1 MENELAVVIMAGGEG
16 KRMNS
21 TLPKV
26 LHYYQGIPMLIR
38 IIQTIKLL
46 NPYKIIVITGK
57 HTQLIKETVSLYA
70 IHDIAYVNQ
79 PEPLGT
85 GNAIKCTLPY
95 IKNTNKVMILNGDT
109 PIITE
114 NILRNVMSH
123 REPTITK
130 PFMTIIAGTMEN
142 PTGYGRMICN
152 ESQNLLYIV
161 EEKDCNED
169 ERRVKIINSGIYY
182 VDGELL
188 IKYIPKITN
197 ENVQKEYYLTDIVK
211 IIRRHTDINIHTYLI
226 ENSMKHQIHGVN
238 TQEELKKLQELF

>member
-1 MENELAVVIMAGGEG
+1 MENELVVVIMAGGEG

-26 LHYYQGIPMLIR
+26 LHYYQGIPMLVR

-85 GNAIKCTLPY
+85 GHAIKCTLPY
-95 IKNTNKVMILNGDT
+95 IKDTDKVIILNGDT

-114 NILRNVMSH
+114 NILRNVMTY
-123 REPTITK
+123 REPTTSRTL
-130 PFMTIIAGTMEN
+130 MTIIAGTMEN

-169 ERRVKIINSGIYY
+169 ERKVKIVNSGIYY

-197 ENVQKEYYLTDIVK
+197 ENVQNEYYLTDIVK
-211 IIRRHTDINIHTYLI
+211 IMKAETDFNIAVYVVSEEDNRYI
-226 ENSMKHQIHGVN
+226 KGVN
-238 TQEELKKLQELF
+238 TQEELKTL

>member
-1 MENELAVVIMAGGEG
+1 MENELVVVIMAGGEG

-26 LHYYQGIPMLIR
+26 LHYYQGIPMLVR

-46 NPYKIIVITGK
+46 NPYKIIVIAGK
-57 HTQLIKETVSLYA
+57 HTQIIKETVSLYA

-85 GNAIKCTLPY
+85 GHAIKCALSYMKGTD
-95 IKNTNKVMILNGDT
+95 KVMILNGDT

-114 NILRNVMSH
+114 NILRNVMSY
-123 REPTITK
+123 REPITSRT
-130 PFMTIIAGTMEN
+130 FMIIIAGTMEN

-188 IKYIPKITN
+188 LNYIPKITN

-211 IIRRHTDINIHTYLI
+211 IIKSETELNIKVYVVSEVDNRYI
-226 ENSMKHQIHGVN
+226 KGVN
-238 TQEELKKLQELF
+238 TQEELNSL

>member
-1 MENELAVVIMAGGEG
+1 MENELVIVIMAGGEG

-26 LHYYQGIPMLIR
+26 LHYYQGIPMLVR
-38 IIQTIKLL
+38 IIQTVKLL

-57 HTQLIKETVSLYA
+57 HTQIIKETVSLYA

-85 GNAIKCTLPY
+85 GHAIKCTLPY
-95 IKNTNKVMILNGDT
+95 IKNTDKVMILNGDT

-114 NILRNVMSH
+114 NILRNVMAY
-123 REPTITK
+123 REPMESRTLI
-130 PFMTIIAGTMEN
+130 TIIAGTMEN
-142 PTGYGRMICN
+142 PAGYGRMICN

-169 ERRVKIINSGIYY
+169 ERKVKIINSGIYY

-188 IKYIPKITN
+188 RKYIPKITN

-211 IIRRHTDINIHTYLI
+211 IIKTETELNIKVYVVSEE
-226 ENSMKHQIHGVN
+226 ENRYIKGVN
-238 TQEELKKLQELF
+238 TQEELNAL

>member
-1 MENELAVVIMAGGEG
+1 MENELVVVIMAGGEG

-26 LHYYQGIPMLIR
+26 LHYYQGIPMLVR

-85 GNAIKCTLPY
+85 GHAIKCTLPY
-95 IKNTNKVMILNGDT
+95 IKDTDKVMILNGDT

-114 NILRNVMSH
+114 NILRNVMSY
-123 REPTITK
+123 REPMI
-130 PFMTIIAGTMEN
+130 IIAGTMEN

-169 ERRVKIINSGIYY
+169 ERKVKIVNSGIYY

-211 IIRRHTDINIHTYLI
+211 IIKSETDINIAVYVVSEEDNRYI
-226 ENSMKHQIHGVN
+226 KGVN
-238 TQEELKKLQELF
+238 TQEELKTL

>member
-1 MENELAVVIMAGGEG
+1 MENELVVVIMAGGEG

-26 LHYYQGIPMLIR
+26 LHYYQGIPMLVR

-85 GNAIKCTLPY
+85 GHAIKCTLPY
-95 IKNTNKVMILNGDT
+95 IKDTDKVMILNGDT

-114 NILRNVMSH
+114 NILRNVMTY
-123 REPTITK
+123 REPMI
-130 PFMTIIAGTMEN
+130 IIAGTMEN

-169 ERRVKIINSGIYY
+169 ERKVKIVNSGIYY

-197 ENVQKEYYLTDIVK
+197 ENVQNEYYLTDIVK
-211 IIRRHTDINIHTYLI
+211 IIKSETEFNIAVYVVSEEDNRYI
-226 ENSMKHQIHGVN
+226 KGVN
-238 TQEELKKLQELF
+238 TQEELNSL

>member
-1 MENELAVVIMAGGEG
+1 MDNELVVVIMAGGEG

-26 LHYYQGIPMLIR
+26 LHYYQGIPMLVR
-38 IIQTIKLL
+38 IIQTVKLL

-57 HTQLIKETVSLYA
+57 HTQIIKETVSLYA

-85 GNAIKCTLPY
+85 GHAIKCTLPY
-95 IKNTNKVMILNGDT
+95 IKNTDKVMILNGDT
-109 PIITE
+109 PIITDT
-114 NILRNVMSH
+114 ILRKLMSYG
-123 REPTITK
+123 EPITTEPLITIV
-130 PFMTIIAGTMEN
+130 AGTMEN

-188 IKYIPKITN
+188 HNYIPKITN
-197 ENVQKEYYLTDIVK
+197 ENIQKEYYLTDIVK
-211 IIRRHTDINIHTYLI
+211 IIKSETELNIKVYVVSEE
-226 ENSMKHQIHGVN
+226 ENRYIKGVN
-238 TQEELKKLQELF
+238 TQEELNSL

>member
-1 MENELAVVIMAGGEG
+1 MENELVVVIMAGGEG

-26 LHYYQGIPMLIR
+26 LHYYQGIPMLVR

-85 GNAIKCTLPY
+85 GHAIKCTLPY
-95 IKNTNKVMILNGDT
+95 IKYTDKVMILNGDT

-114 NILRNVMSH
+114 NILRNVMSY
-123 REPTITK
+123 REPMI
-130 PFMTIIAGTMEN
+130 IIAGTMEN

-169 ERRVKIINSGIYY
+169 ERKVKIVNSGIYY

-211 IIRRHTDINIHTYLI
+211 IIKSETDINIAVYVVSEEDNRYI
-226 ENSMKHQIHGVN
+226 KGVN
-238 TQEELKKLQELF
+238 TQEELKTL

>member
-1 MENELAVVIMAGGEG
+1 MENELVVVIMAGGEG

-26 LHYYQGIPMLIR
+26 LHYYQGIPMLVR

-57 HTQLIKETVSLYA
+57 HNEIIKETVSLYA

-85 GNAIKCTLPY
+85 GDAIKCALPY
-95 IKNTNKVMILNGDT
+95 IKGTDKVMILNGDT

-114 NILRNVMSH
+114 NILRNVMSY
-123 REPTITK
+123 REPTTSRTL
-130 PFMTIIAGTMEN
+130 MTIIAGTMEN

-169 ERRVKIINSGIYY
+169 ERKVKIVNSGIYY

-188 IKYIPKITN
+188 LNYIPKITN

-211 IIRRHTDINIHTYLI
+211 ILKSETDINIKVYVVSEEDNRYI
-226 ENSMKHQIHGVN
+226 KGVN
-238 TQEELKKLQELF
+238 TQEELKTL

>member
-1 MENELAVVIMAGGEG
+1 MENELVVVIMAGGEG

-26 LHYYQGIPMLIR
+26 LHYYQGIPMLVR
-38 IIQTIKLL
+38 IIQTVKLL

-57 HTQLIKETVSLYA
+57 HTQIIKETVSLYA

-85 GNAIKCTLPY
+85 GHAIKCTLPY
-95 IKNTNKVMILNGDT
+95 IKNTDKVMILNGDT

-114 NILRNVMSH
+114 NILRNVMSY
-123 REPTITK
+123 REPI
-130 PFMTIIAGTMEN
+130 TIIAGTMEN

-169 ERRVKIINSGIYY
+169 ERKVKIINSGIYY

-188 IKYIPKITN
+188 HNYIPKITN

-211 IIRRHTDINIHTYLI
+211 IIKSETELNIKVYVVSEE
-226 ENSMKHQIHGVN
+226 ENRYIKGVN
-238 TQEELKKLQELF
+238 TQEELNSL

>member
-1 MENELAVVIMAGGEG
+1 MENELVIVIMAGGEG

-26 LHYYQGIPMLIR
+26 LHYYQGIPMLVR
-38 IIQTIKLL
+38 IIQTVKLL

-57 HTQLIKETVSLYA
+57 HTQIIKETVSLYA

-85 GNAIKCTLPY
+85 GHAIKCTLPY
-95 IKNTNKVMILNGDT
+95 IKNTDKVMILNGDT

-114 NILRNVMSH
+114 NILRNVMSY
-123 REPTITK
+123 REPMTTK
-130 PFMTIIAGTMEN
+130 QFMTIIAGTMEN

-188 IKYIPKITN
+188 HNYIPKITN

-211 IIRRHTDINIHTYLI
+211 IIKTETELNIKVYVVSEE
-226 ENSMKHQIHGVN
+226 ENRYIKGVN
-238 TQEELKKLQELF
+238 TQEELNAL

>member
-1 MENELAVVIMAGGEG
+1 MENELVVVIMAGGEG

-26 LHYYQGIPMLIR
+26 LHYYQGIPMLVR

-57 HTQLIKETVSLYA
+57 HQKIIQETVSLYA

-85 GNAIKCTLPY
+85 GDAIKSALPY
-95 IKNTNKVMILNGDT
+95 IRDTDNVMILNGDT
-109 PIITE
+109 PIIKE
-114 NILRNVMSH
+114 NILRNLMAY
-123 REPTITK
+123 REPL
-130 PFMTIIAGTMEN
+130 TIIAGTMEN

-169 ERRVKIINSGIYY
+169 ERKVKIVNSGIYY

-188 IKYIPKITN
+188 LNYIPKITN
-197 ENVQKEYYLTDIVK
+197 NNVQKEYYLTDIVK
-211 IIRRHTDINIHTYLI
+211 IIKSETDINIKVYVVSEEDNRYI
-226 ENSMKHQIHGVN
+226 KGVN
-238 TQEELKKLQELF
+238 TQEELKTL